1 MKKILYVLLLI
12 SLFLTGCSNTTDE
25 SGTNEEVKSNS
36 NIAVIYFSATNNT
49 ENVATIISNYID
61 CELIEIIP
69 TIPYTSEDLDSS
81 DYYSRANQEQYNP
94 NSRPEIKNSIAV
106 EKYNTIFIGYPIW
119 WLKLPKIMYTF
130 FESCDLSE
138 YTIIPFCTSEASDI
152 ETSVSEIK
160 KLEPKAKVLDGRR
173 FSQDVSNKEVIEWVK
188 TLDLDV
194 NEEKIAM
201 KEITKR

>member
-12 SLFLTGCSNTTDE
+12 SLFLTGCTNTTDE

-49 ENVATIISNYID
+49 ENVATIISSYLD
-61 CELIEIIP
+61 CELIEIVPSIP
-69 TIPYTSEDLDSS
+69 
-81 DYYSRANQEQYNP
+81 YSRANQEQYDP

-119 WLKLPKIMYTF
+119 WVKLPKIMYTF
-130 FESCDLSE
+130 FESYDLSE

-152 ETSVSEIK
+152 QTSVSEIK

-173 FSQDVSNKEVIEWVK
+173 FSQDVSNQEVIEWVK

-194 NEEKIAM
+194 NEENIAM
-201 KEITKR
+201 KEITKH

>member
-12 SLFLTGCSNTTDE
+12 SLFLTGCTNTTDE
-25 SGTNEEVKSNS
+25 SGMNEEVKSNS

-49 ENVATIISNYID
+49 ENVATIISSYLD
-61 CELIEIIP
+61 CELIEIVP
-69 TIPYTSEDLDSS
+69 SIPYTSADLDSYDS
-81 DYYSRANQEQYNP
+81 YSRANQEQYDP

-119 WLKLPKIMYTF
+119 WVKLPKIMYTF
-130 FESCDLSE
+130 FESYDLSE

-152 ETSVSEIK
+152 QTSVSEIK

-173 FSQDVSNKEVIEWVK
+173 FSQDVSNQEVIEWVK

-194 NEEKIAM
+194 NEENIAM
-201 KEITKR
+201 KEITKH